1 MNHTVYIHEE
11 LHRKYQRLAREHT
24 STTLYL
30 IGANQEGVCVD
41 DVLISDDTDDGGCS
55 IVPGA
60 SNEKLIKGYLEL
72 SLRGLVP
79 KAFAFFAEGVKTDN
93 PTFTG
98 MAGHD
103 MAKFP
108 NMAFLTYGIGRGAT
122 SAAMSDKLG
131 EEPVAIDIKIIR

>member
-1 MNHTVYIHEE
+1 MNHTLYIHEE

-24 STTLYL
+24 ATTLYL
-30 IGANQEGVCVD
+30 VGANQAGVCVS
-41 DVLISDDTDDGGCS
+41 DVLISDDTDDGGCN

-60 SNEKLIKGYLEL
+60 SNEKIIKAYLEL
-72 SLRGLVP
+72 SLCGLVP
-79 KAFAFFAEGVKTDN
+79 KAFVFFAERVKTDN

-122 SAAMSDKLG
+122 AAAMSEKLG
-131 EEPVAIDIKIIR
+131 EDPVTIGIKIIR